1 MTLDDLM
8 MEQRVRAVQELD
20 EVRVRY
26 TEEALADRR
35 GLLRHRLREKIAAL
49 LVRLGMW
56 FDRDAGERAGRPAPP
71 RPQGRALWD

>member
-8 MEQRVRAVQELD
+8 IEQRVRAQEIS
-20 EVRVRY
+20 EARARY
-26 TEEALADRR
+26 TEEALGDLR
-35 GLLRHRLREKIAAL
+35 GRLGHRVREQIART
-49 LVRLGMW
+49 LVRLGLW